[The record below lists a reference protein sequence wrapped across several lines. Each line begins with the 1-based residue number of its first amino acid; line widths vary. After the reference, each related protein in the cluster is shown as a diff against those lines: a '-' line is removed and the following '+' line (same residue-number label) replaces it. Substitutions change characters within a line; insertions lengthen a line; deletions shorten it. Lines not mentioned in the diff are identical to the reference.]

1 MHDNYNSS
9 AERKI
14 SYSRYEQEIIKMTI
28 SFVKLGTEECE
39 QCDIQAQHMEGAHS
53 AHKAL
58 EPDGVWIFPKLC
70 KTCLEFNKHK
80 DAGDSTRSEYEKD
93 KQINR
98 FCSPGTLYLSADMQV
113 VVMMPRMPGY
123 KTAIFT
129 KMMVCF
135 HETFA
140 PIRTFTDRKPAGR
153 CGLE

>member
-1 MHDNYNSS
+1 
-9 AERKI
+9 
-14 SYSRYEQEIIKMTI
+14 MTFGH
-28 SFVKLGTEECE
+28 S
-39 QCDIQAQHMEGAHS
+39 AHS
-53 AHKAL
+53 AHNAL

-80 DAGDSTRSEYEKD
+80 AAADSTKSEYEKD

-113 VVMMPRMPGY
+113 VMMPRMPGY

-129 KMMVCF
+129 KRMVCF

-140 PIRTFTDRKPAGR
+140 PIGTFTDRKLVGVVWNESITGR
-153 CGLE
+153 NATDVAATFVRFIREEKSTQVSYSFLSG